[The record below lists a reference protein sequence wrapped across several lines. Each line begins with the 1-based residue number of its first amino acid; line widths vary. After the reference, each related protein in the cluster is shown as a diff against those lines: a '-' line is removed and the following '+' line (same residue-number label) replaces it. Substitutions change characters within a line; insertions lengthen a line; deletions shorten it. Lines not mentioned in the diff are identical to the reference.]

1 MPTPTIKPTK
11 KQHEA
16 WQALNKYDV
25 VFLGG
30 GAGGG
35 KSWLICETRLV
46 NCYFYPGYK
55 SFIAREELKRL
66 MQSTF
71 ITWNKVCQYH
81 KIPKSDWRLHSDYNY
96 IEFFNG
102 SRIDLLDVSYKP
114 SDPLYERFGSLEYS
128 DGAIEE
134 AGETHYLAYEV
145 LSTRIARHMSD
156 VIKPTLLITGNPKKN
171 WTYTTFY
178 KPWEKGELPNNFA
191 FIQSLY
197 NDNPHTAEIYGEQL
211 SKISDKTIKER
222 LMFGNWDYD
231 DDPTQLCEYDAIC
244 DMFTNTHIP
253 DDRYQN
259 RYISSDLAMQGRDRF
274 ITGTWR
280 GMTCRI
286 AIDKEKTNG
295 KEIEQDLTRIKKVE
309 KVPNSH
315 IVADSDGLGAYLE
328 SYMNNI
334 KEFHGGSSAR
344 DKKNFQNLKSECG
357 YKLAELINE
366 RNILVICS
374 KDQEESIKA
383 EISTCLKADN
393 INSDEKKKRLISK
406 DKMKTL
412 LGHSPDYMDMLIMRM
427 IFEVKKTGMRS
438 AGIVTNS

>member
-1 MPTPTIKPTK
+1 MPTPTIRPTK

-16 WQALNKYDV
+16 WQALKNYDE

-55 SFIAREELKRL
+55 SFIGREELKRL

-71 ITWNKVCQYH
+71 ITWNKVCHYH
-81 KIPKSDWRLHSDYNY
+81 RIPKSDWRLDSKYNI

-102 SRIDLLDVSYKP
+102 SRIDLLDLSYRP
-114 SDPLYERFGSLEYS
+114 SDPLYERFGSMEYS

-134 AGETHYLAYEV
+134 AGEIHFMAYDV
-145 LSTRIARHMSD
+145 LKTRIARHMSD
-156 VIKPTLLITGNPKKN
+156 IVRPTLLITGNPKKN

-178 KPWEKGELPNNFA
+178 KPWQKGKLPENSA

-197 NDNPHTAEIYGEQL
+197 YHNPYTKKIYGEQL
-211 SKISDKTIKER
+211 SKITDKVIKER

-244 DMFTNTHIP
+244 DMFTNTHIQ
-253 DDRYQN
+253 DDRFQQIYL
-259 RYISSDLAMQGRDRF
+259 SCDLAMQGRDRF
-274 ITGTWR
+274 VTGRWR
-280 GMTCRI
+280 GMVCRI
-286 AIDKEKTNG
+286 PIDKEKSNG
-295 KEIEQDLTRIKKVE
+295 KEIEHDLRSVKETEGI
-309 KVPNSH
+309 PNSH
-315 IVADSDGLGAYLE
+315 IVADSDGLGAYLS
-328 SYMNNI
+328 SYLKNI

-344 DKKNFQNLKSECG
+344 DRRNFANLKAECG
-357 YKLAELINE
+357 YKLAEIINNRE
-366 RNILVICS
+366 ILVLCT
-374 KDQEESIKA
+374 KEQEEAIKA

-393 INSDEKKKRLISK
+393 IDSDEKKKKLISK
-406 DKMKTL
+406 DKMKIL
-412 LGHSPDYMDMLIMRM
+412 LGHSPDYMDMLLMRM
-427 IFEVKKTGMRS
+427 IFEVKKTGIRS
-438 AGIVTNS
+438 SGLIKN